1 MFSRTN
7 TENLSLQ
14 TGSQK
19 DIQVAVTT
27 TTSAKIVNNE
37 QLQIEWMDTVPER
50 LEITLSSAISGLM
63 QSTLTVV
70 TLLSLTSF

>member
-70 TLLSLTSF
+70 TLLTLTSF